1 MNRID
6 LAGRKAI
13 VTGGSG
19 ALGAAIAARLRAS
32 GAAVANLD
40 AVAPPQDAGVDVGA
54 DAEAD
59 LFCACDV
66 TDAAAVEAAVH
77 RSLAT
82 FGRLDILVNNAGI
95 AGEEAPIAAT
105 SVEAW
110 RRVLDV
116 NLTGAFICCRAV
128 LPAMTTAGYG
138 RIVNIASLKGREAPA
153 RSGAYAASK
162 AGLMALTR
170 TLAKEVA
177 ASGVLVNCV
186 APTALEGGMSEEDLA
201 EERAATVARIPMG
214 RYGRPAELAAMVAW
228 LASEECSFSTG
239 ALFDLSGGRGA
250 W

>member
-1 MNRID
+1 MPHRRGLAVASRGAMNRID

-40 AVAPPQDAGVDVGA
+40 AVAPPREAGA
-54 DAEAD
+54 DADAEPD
-59 LFCACDV
+59 LFCGCDV
-66 TDAAAVEAAVH
+66 TDAAAVEAAVD
-77 RSLAT
+77 RSLAV

-128 LPAMTTAGYG
+128 LPAMT
-138 RIVNIASLKGREAPA
+138 
-153 RSGAYAASK
+153 AA
-162 AGLMALTR
+162 
-170 TLAKEVA
+170 
-177 ASGVLVNCV
+177 
-186 APTALEGGMSEEDLA
+186 
-201 EERAATVARIPMG
+201 
-214 RYGRPAELAAMVAW
+214 
-228 LASEECSFSTG
+228 
-239 ALFDLSGGRGA
+239 
-250 W
+250 